1 MAEENK
7 QKRSVEQDDADNFVE
22 KIVALNRV
30 AKVIKGGR
38 HFLLLL

>member
-7 QKRSVEQDDADNFVE
+7 QKISVEQDDADNFVE

-30 AKVIKGGR
+30 AKVIKGG
-38 HFLLLL
+38 